1 MEQEN
6 QELLELLQKMLK
18 ENEDANKQLKKQ
30 LLYSKIFAC
39 AGCVLA
45 VIMAVVFLRIVPP
58 LLVTMDTAVEAMNQ
72 ASDAMGQATQ
82 TLELVDE
89 TLAILD
95 DALNDFSGLFEE
107 QGLVVQSSEALSE
120 AMEKIESMDIV
131 SLNEAIRNLGE
142 VVEPLANF
150 FGRFR

>member
-18 ENEDANKQLKKQ
+18 ENEDANRQLKKQ
-30 LLYSKIFAC
+30 LFYSKIFAC

-95 DALNDFSGLFEE
+95 DALNDFSGLFDE

>member
-6 QELLELLQKMLK
+6 QELLELLRKMLK
-18 ENEDANKQLKKQ
+18 ENEDANRQLKKQ
-30 LLYSKIFAC
+30 LLYSRILAC

-45 VIMAVVFLRIVPP
+45 VIIAVVFLRIVPP
-58 LLVTMDTAVEAMNQ
+58 LLATMDTAVEAM
-72 ASDAMGQATQ
+72 GQATR
-82 TLELVDE
+82 TLELADE

-95 DALNDFSGLFEE
+95 DALNDFSGLFDE

-120 AMEKIESMDIV
+120 AMEKIESMDIK

>member
-18 ENEDANKQLKKQ
+18 ENEDANRQLKKQ
-30 LLYSKIFAC
+30 LFYSKILAC

-95 DALNDFSGLFEE
+95 DALNDFSGLFDE